1 MKKIKMPVIRFAIV
15 IIMVSGLSLRGESQS
30 NIPDELLKST
40 LKGQMDY
47 IQGKTRI
54 YEDYRAI
61 REDMFQLIK
70 RNSLDSLK
78 MAMNQISSL
87 KGVAASR
94 NFTIDSLN
102 SSLISTGKK
111 LEEMSNTKNS
121 ISIFGI
127 EIRKNTYNAIMWLTI
142 AILAGSLVAGFLS
155 YKRDRI
161 VTMHTKRGYEDLKKE
176 YDAYKKASREAR
188 EKMSMTHFN
197 EMKKLR
203 TG

>member
-1 MKKIKMPVIRFAIV
+1 MKKVNMPVIRFAIV
-15 IIMVSGLSLRGESQS
+15 IIMVSCLSLRGKSQAS
-30 NIPDELLKST
+30 IPDELLKNT

-47 IQGKTRI
+47 IQEKTRI

-70 RNSLDSLK
+70 KNSLDSLN
-78 MAMNQISSL
+78 MAMMQISSL
-87 KGVAASR
+87 KGIAASR
-94 NFTIDSLN
+94 NRTIDSLN
-102 SSLISTGKK
+102 SSLISTGMK

-121 ISIFGI
+121 IRIFGI
-127 EIRKNTYNAIMWLTI
+127 EIRKSTYNAIMWLTI
-142 AILAGSLVAGFLS
+142 AILAGSLVVGFLA

-176 YDAYKKASREAR
+176 FDAYKKASREAR

-197 EMKKLR
+197 ELKKLR

>member
-142 AILAGSLVAGFLS
+142 AILAGSLVAGFLA

>member
-1 MKKIKMPVIRFAIV
+1 MKRIKMPVIRFAIV

-78 MAMNQISSL
+78 MAMMQISSL
-87 KGVAASR
+87 KGMAASR
-94 NFTIDSLN
+94 NLTIDSLN

-142 AILAGSLVAGFLS
+142 AILAGSLVAGFLA

-176 YDAYKKASREAR
+176 FDAYKKASREAR

>member
-1 MKKIKMPVIRFAIV
+1 MKRIKMPVIRFAIV

-40 LKGQMDY
+40 LKEQMDY

-142 AILAGSLVAGFLS
+142 AILAGSLVAGFLA

-176 YDAYKKASREAR
+176 FDAYKKASREAR